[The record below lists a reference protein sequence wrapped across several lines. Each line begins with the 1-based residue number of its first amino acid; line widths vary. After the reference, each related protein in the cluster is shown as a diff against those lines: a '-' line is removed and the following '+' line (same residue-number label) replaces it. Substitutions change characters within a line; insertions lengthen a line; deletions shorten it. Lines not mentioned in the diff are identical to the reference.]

1 MADQQNQTPLQSRAA
16 EPNDKV
22 PRSMGETSQVSVKNQ
37 QKDNQDNESRAS
49 SDKRAKK
56 AEKLAAL
63 DKEFN
68 TNMRL
73 RKIEYEMKQK
83 ELEMEL
89 HRLEEEGALK
99 LQYEKEALDARDSGS
114 DDGAAPSIRSRFP
127 FNWKSPKSKDVF
139 GWLEQ
144 SDKFA
149 NFKDCSFDHTKN
161 GHENYR
167 VSFDRENL
175 LKSRSPSGERFRL
188 NRLPDRS
195 ECNVLSS
202 SSQLP
207 KLKLNSF
214 DGNPLE
220 WPEWSNMFV
229 ATVHNRAIPNSEKMS
244 HLKTM
249 LTGKARAAIASMGY
263 SGDLYG
269 EAWALLER
277 RFGQPYLIV
286 EAQLNT
292 LRNQQPI
299 RMHDSKALV
308 SYSTTI
314 SNVVS
319 VLKHYKYEG
328 DLRSSATLQIAI
340 EKLPPNLKEKWWF
353 YVDESNEDRP
363 DPCLLE
369 NWLSRMAFVYEGMSQ
384 PTGERKEDHR
394 RNRTKPSSSLNPRI
408 LVRVQT

>member
-1 MADQQNQTPLQSRAA
+1 MGLYRGHKIQQREFFINLEADWLSYIHGQTNMADQQNQTPLQSRAA

-22 PRSMGETSQVSVKNQ
+22 PRFMGETSQVSVRNQ
-37 QKDNQDNESRAS
+37 QKENQDNESKAS
-49 SDKRAKK
+49 SDKKAKK
-56 AEKLAAL
+56 AERLAAL
-63 DKEFN
+63 DREFN
-68 TNMRL
+68 TKMRL

-89 HRLEEEGALK
+89 HRLEEECALK

-114 DDGAAPSIRSRFP
+114 DDGAVPSLGSRLP

-139 GWLEQ
+139 VWLDQ

-149 NFKDCSFDHTKN
+149 NFKESSFDHTKN

-167 VSFDRENL
+167 VSFDRESL
-175 LKSRSPSGERFRL
+175 LKSRSPSGERFKL

-214 DGNPLE
+214 GGSPIE
-220 WPEWSNMFV
+220 WPEWSNVFV
-229 ATVHNRAIPNSEKMS
+229 ATVHNREIPSSEKMS
-244 HLKTM
+244 HLKTL

-263 SGDLYG
+263 SGDLYD

-277 RFGQPYLIV
+277 RFGRPYLIV

-292 LRNQQPI
+292 LRNQQAI
-299 RMHDSKALV
+299 RMHDSKALA

-319 VLKHYKYEG
+319 AVRNYKYEG

-340 EKLPPNLKEKWWF
+340 EKLP
-353 YVDESNEDRP
+353 
-363 DPCLLE
+363 
-369 NWLSRMAFVYEGMSQ
+369 
-384 PTGERKEDHR
+384 
-394 RNRTKPSSSLNPRI
+394 LN
-408 LVRVQT
+408 